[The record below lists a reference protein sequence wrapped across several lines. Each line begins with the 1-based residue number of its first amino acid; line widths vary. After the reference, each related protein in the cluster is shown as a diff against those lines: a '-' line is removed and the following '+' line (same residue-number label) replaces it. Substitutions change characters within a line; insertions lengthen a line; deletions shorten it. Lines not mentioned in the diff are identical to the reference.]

1 MNGHQHMN
9 NLAKQLVDD
18 DGDAVPY
25 PSWHL
30 VVEHCGDEA
39 ILCTGEFIHDASS
52 SGNGSKYTRKSV
64 KRGGIT
70 CNRCSELIQKIKD
83 VRW

>member
-1 MNGHQHMN
+1 MN

-30 VVEHCGDEA
+30 VVEHCGDETRRDETRRSFALVSLFTMPAAAETVQSTQENRSSVAGLPA
-39 ILCTGEFIHDASS
+39 IDAR
-52 SGNGSKYTRKSV
+52 N
-64 KRGGIT
+64 
-70 CNRCSELIQKIKD
+70 
-83 VRW
+83 